1 MTGKPHADRRQE
13 EDVTINIRQLRYFS
27 KTVEVGNITRAAEQ
41 LNVAQPALGLQIRQL
56 ENELGVPLLVRH
68 SRGVTPTK
76 SGQVL
81 YERACDILR
90 IVENTRNEIM
100 GFAGS
105 EKESLILGITPGLTN
120 VMGSKIFVDARDALP
135 NVHLSIVEEMSY
147 ILIEALERDE
157 IDLAIA
163 YEVPDRPA
171 LLRSPLLEEELVFVA
186 APGALPVASPDPGAP
201 PRETI
206 DMGDVLEHE
215 LVLAGERDP
224 VRQLVVAAAERLALP
239 LKVGFEA
246 TSVSMMKSL
255 VMKGNAA
262 SVMPRGSVESE
273 IDRGLLEA
281 MRITNPVVT
290 RTLYLVR
297 SSRRAP
303 FQAEAEI
310 SDFMVA
316 MVDNFAERM
325 GRLVHKL

>member
-1 MTGKPHADRRQE
+1 MGE
-13 EDVTINIRQLRYFS
+13 ETSINLRQLRYFA
-27 KTVEVGNITRAAEQ
+27 KTVEVGNITKAAEQ

-56 ENELGVPLLVRH
+56 EQELGVPLLVRH
-68 SRGVTPTK
+68 SRGITATH

-81 YERACDILR
+81 YERACEILR

-120 VMGSKIFVDARDALP
+120 ILGSEIFVNARDALP
-135 NVHLSIVEEMSY
+135 NVHLSVVEEMSY

-163 YEVPDRPA
+163 YEVTDRPA
-171 LLRSPLLEEELVFVA
+171 LLRSPLLQEELVFVTA
-186 APGALPVASPDPGAP
+186 AGDSQDG
-201 PRETI
+201 ETI
-206 DMGDVLEHE
+206 EMSEALEYE
-215 LVLAGERDP
+215 FVLADERDP
-224 VRQLVVAAAERLALP
+224 LRQIMVAEAERMALR
-239 LKVGFEA
+239 LKVSFEA

-255 VMKGNAA
+255 IRKGGVA
-262 SVMPRGSVESE
+262 SVMPRGTVASE
-273 IDRGLLEA
+273 IKRGLLVQR
-281 MRITNPVVT
+281 RIVNPVVT

-310 SDFMVA
+310 SDFLFS
-316 MVDNFAERM
+316 MVDDFAERM
-325 GRLVHKL
+325 GPLVNKF

>member
-1 MTGKPHADRRQE
+1 MRRAASKLGLPLQWRRWEKE
-13 EDVTINIRQLRYFS
+13 EGISINIRQLRYFS
-27 KTVEVGNITRAAEQ
+27 KTVEVGNITKAAEQ

-68 SRGVTPTK
+68 SRGITPTR

-81 YERACDILR
+81 YERACEILR
-90 IVENTRNEIM
+90 IVENTKNEIM

-105 EKESLILGITPGLTN
+105 EKESLILGITPGITN

-163 YEVPDRPA
+163 YEVADRPA
-171 LLRSPLLEEELVFVA
+171 LLRSPLLEEELVFVT
-186 APGALPVASPDPGAP
+186 APRDGLEPDG
-201 PRETI
+201 TI
-206 DMGDVLEHE
+206 EMTDVLEYE

-224 VRQLVVAAAERLALP
+224 VRQLVVAAAERMALP
-239 LKVGFEA
+239 LKISFEA

-255 VMKGNAA
+255 VMKGNVA
-262 SVMPRGSVESE
+262 SVMPRGSAGSE
-273 IDRGLLEA
+273 IERGLLA
-281 MRITNPVVT
+281 GIRIVNPVVT

-310 SDFMVA
+310 SDFLFS
-316 MVDNFAERM
+316 MVDSFAERM
-325 GRLVHKL
+325 GVLAHKF

>member
-1 MTGKPHADRRQE
+1 MDAVR
-13 EDVTINIRQLRYFS
+13 EDFTINIRQLRYFS

-68 SRGVTPTK
+68 SRGVTPTR

-81 YERACDILR
+81 YERACEILR
-90 IVENTRNEIM
+90 IVENTKNEIM

-171 LLRSPLLEEELVFVA
+171 LLRSPLLEEELVFVTA
-186 APGALPVASPDPGAP
+186 GNTGEDLG
-201 PRETI
+201 ETI
-206 DMGDVLEHE
+206 EMSDVLEYE

-273 IDRGLLEA
+273 IDRGLLEGV
-281 MRITNPVVT
+281 RIVNPVVT

-310 SDFMVA
+310 SDFMFS

-325 GRLVHKL
+325 GQLVHKL

>member
-1 MTGKPHADRRQE
+1 M
-13 EDVTINIRQLRYFS
+13 RYFS
-27 KTVEVGNITRAAEQ
+27 KTVEVGNITKAAEQ

-68 SRGVTPTK
+68 SRGVTPTR

-90 IVENTRNEIM
+90 IVENTKNEIM

-105 EKESLILGITPGLTN
+105 EKESLILGITPGITN

-163 YEVPDRPA
+163 YEVADRPA
-171 LLRSPLLEEELVFVA
+171 LLRSPLLEEELVFVT
-186 APGALPVASPDPGAP
+186 APRDGLDANG
-201 PRETI
+201 TI
-206 DMGDVLEHE
+206 EMADVLEYE

-224 VRQLVVAAAERLALP
+224 VRQLVVAAAERMALP
-239 LKVGFEA
+239 LKVSFEA

-255 VMKGNAA
+255 VMKGNVA
-262 SVMPRGSVESE
+262 SVMPRGSVGSE
-273 IDRGLLEA
+273 IDRGLLA
-281 MRITNPVVT
+281 GVRIVNPVVT

-310 SDFMVA
+310 SDFLFS
-316 MVDNFAERM
+316 MVDSFADRM
-325 GRLVHKL
+325 GVLAHKF